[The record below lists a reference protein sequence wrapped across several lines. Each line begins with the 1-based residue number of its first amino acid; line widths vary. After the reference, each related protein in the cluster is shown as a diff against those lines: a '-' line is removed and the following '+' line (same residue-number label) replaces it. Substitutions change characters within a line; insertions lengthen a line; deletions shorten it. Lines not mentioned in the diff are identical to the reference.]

1 MRWGEEQPRSGS
13 NLCICFFRQRVHFV
27 SDPCT
32 LIINGVVFGVT
43 STDVL
48 FHMGAEEIN
57 SYYPL
62 YPPAEEMNID
72 YECFQLYAQT
82 PVTPD
87 VLIVPSELRYF
98 IKDVLGCICINPGR
112 LTKGQ
117 VGGTY
122 GRLFVQKQNSD
133 ETHRQTPC
141 RAVQVVKI

>member
-1 MRWGEEQPRSGS
+1 NTVHPSSVCSPPGGS
-13 NLCICFFRQRVHFV
+13 DRFTRILKHILTQR
-27 SDPCT
+27 
-32 LIINGVVFGVT
+32 
-43 STDVL
+43 
-48 FHMGAEEIN
+48 

-72 YECFQLYAQT
+72 HECFQLYAQT

-87 VLIVPSELRYF
+87 ILIVPSELRYF

-122 GRLFVQKQNSD
+122 GRLFIRREGSEEAQ
-133 ETHRQTPC
+133 RQTPC
-141 RAVQVVKI
+141 PAAQVVKI